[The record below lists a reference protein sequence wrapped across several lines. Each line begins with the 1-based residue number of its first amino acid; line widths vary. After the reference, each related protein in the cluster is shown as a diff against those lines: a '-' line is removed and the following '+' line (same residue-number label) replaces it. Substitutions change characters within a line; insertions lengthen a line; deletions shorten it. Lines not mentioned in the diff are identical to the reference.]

1 MSAPILRKDD
11 PALHPDANA
20 LIGTLLPV
28 PADSPNAG
36 RFMLVGFQLHKDNI
50 MVPVWKDRKEC
61 MKEAKRK
68 Y

>member
-1 MSAPILRKDD
+1 MSAQILRKDD
-11 PALHPDANA
+11 PALHADANNI
-20 LIGTLLPV
+20 IGTLLPV
-28 PADSPNAG
+28 PIGAPNEG
-36 RFMLVGFQLHKDNI
+36 RFMLTGFQVNREGV